1 MRQMTIGSEPIFE
14 DLGAGRARLT
24 LVRES
29 ASGPKLCEITWHH
42 RRDGTR
48 VLDHTFVPPALNGQG
63 LAAILTEAALHL
75 ARQDQVRIVPQCSYV
90 ARWIERHPAWLE
102 LAES

>member
-63 LAAILTEAALHL
+63 LAAILTEAALSL

>member
-1 MRQMTIGSEPIFE
+1 MTTTSEPTFE

-42 RRDGTR
+42 RPDGVR

-63 LAAILTEAALHL
+63 LAAILTEAALSL
-75 ARQDQVRIVPQCSYV
+75 AKSDQVRIVPQCSYV
-90 ARWIERHPAWLE
+90 ARWIERHPAWQDLV
-102 LAES
+102 AT

>member
-1 MRQMTIGSEPIFE
+1 MSDIAEPSFE

-24 LVRES
+24 LVRDTPT
-29 ASGPKLCEITWHH
+29 GPKLCEITWYH
-42 RRDGTR
+42 RSDGTR

-63 LAAILTEAALHL
+63 LAATLTEAALTL

-90 ARWIERHPAWLE
+90 ARWIDRHPAWQDLV
-102 LAES
+102 AS